1 MRSKSKLIQRQVLA
15 NQLADARPT
24 IDAVHDAVVQAGYH
38 GLTYAPIAGALHSTE
53 TRVQRWAVGADIPTS
68 AVERRA
74 ILSTISRL
82 LHEMNGLNPVE
93 QQRLADEARWRATE
107 SKIRFSASQLRS
119 QRAEAK
125 IQASGDVLCMQCMRR
140 RQTGDEVCGRRVCRL
155 QRQGLPRT
163 AEVKA

>member
-53 TRVQRWAVGADIPTS
+53 TRVQRWAAGADIPTS

-93 QQRLADEARWRATE
+93 QQRLADEAKWRANE
-107 SKIRFSASQLRS
+107 GRIR
-119 QRAEAK
+119 
-125 IQASGDVLCMQCMRR
+125 QATVLCMQCMRAAR
-140 RQTGDEVCGRRVCRL
+140 PSETCGRRMCR
-155 QRQGLPRT
+155 RS
-163 AEVKA
+163 A